1 MLRSR
6 ASVRR
11 AVPLLATLAASVALT
26 GCLAINRPPPPP
38 GVFQGWGFD
47 ACQAPSTGQM
57 GAWLSSPF
65 RSVGIYIGGTN
76 KGCSQPT
83 LNAGWVSTVGNE
95 GWHLAPLYVGLQAP
109 CTWASNVSVI
119 NNTIPNAARLQGSGS
134 ADDAINQANIL
145 GLGAGTPIYF
155 DMEAYNSAD
164 GFCVA
169 IVRDFVTGWVN
180 ELHARGYT
188 AGYYS
193 SSASG
198 IRDEARI
205 VGIPGYSFP
214 DAIWFANWD
223 NRGSVFGDPFFSDS
237 LWANH
242 ERLHQYLGGHLE
254 SWGGVVLDIDS
265 SIDDGPLAA

>member
-1 MLRSR
+1 MLRNR
-6 ASVRR
+6 ARVRR
-11 AVPLLATLAASVALT
+11 AVPLLATLAASLALS
-26 GCLAINRPPPPP
+26 GCLPVNRPPPPP

-57 GAWLSSPF
+57 QAWLSSPF
-65 RSVGIYIGGTN
+65 RGVGIYIGGLN
-76 KGCSQPT
+76 KACSQPT
-83 LNAGWVSTVGNE
+83 LNSTWVSTVGNE

-109 CTWASNVSVI
+109 CTFATNVNVI
-119 NNTIPNAARLQGSGS
+119 NSTIPGGAAVQGTAS
-134 ADDAINQANIL
+134 ADDAIQQANIL

-155 DMEAYNSAD
+155 DMEAYNSGD

-169 IVRDFVTGWVN
+169 LVRQFVTNWVN
-180 ELHARGYT
+180 ELHVRGYT

-198 IRDEARI
+198 IRDQALI
-205 VGIPGYSFP
+205 VGVPGYSFP

-242 ERLHQYLGGHLE
+242 ERLHQYAGGHLE